1 MNKAIKTIV
10 CGVAAMFA
18 LTVTATAPSSAT
30 QFTPKLMNYQGYLAD
45 PSTGTVY
52 YDGIYHIECRLY
64 REASGGT
71 AIWGGKYSVYVK
83 DGYFNIMLGDS
94 AAENLGYTY
103 ANVDIWRALWS
114 DTSVTSS
121 KRNDLWL
128 GITVCENYRNGTIAS
143 PTEIAPRQQL
153 LTAPYAFRAQSAEYA
168 NQSYGNFRVNGT
180 LTASSLSLTGNN
192 ALDYITA
199 NATPS
204 LMLGG
209 TSIPQNPNDLPY
221 LYAYGRYMYIYPY
234 NDMYITP
241 QQGNITINIP
251 SGKKLRVNN
260 NNFEVSNAQT
270 ALASSGST
278 SVSAG
283 STLTMTATS
292 DVTVKSTGSSA
303 DVKVTAGR
311 NVYLEPASGKNVY
324 GSGKVQWGPDG
335 KTTSYGVMSPFIVK
349 TVNVTISSDNFWG
362 NAVID
367 SNTTE
372 YSNYKWMIVGVSSGN
387 ALSETLPGLN
397 EFKTYER
404 SSDATPHWYVRLD
417 RAGGYS
423 SSVTYVVTC
432 LGIHKSFLN
441 N

>member
-1 MNKAIKTIV
+1 MKNLGKSILCGLAALFTI
-10 CGVAAMFA
+10 
-18 LTVTATAPSSAT
+18 TATADAPSSAT
-30 QFTPKLMNYQGYLAD
+30 QFTPKLMNYQGYLAN
-45 PSTGTVY
+45 PSTGNAY
-52 YDGIYHIECRLY
+52 DDGIYRIECRLY
-64 REASGGT
+64 RDASGGT
-71 AIWGGKYSVYVK
+71 AIWGGRYSVYVK

-94 AAENLGYTY
+94 SATDLGLKY
-103 ANVDIWRALWS
+103 ANTDIWKAMWS
-114 DTSVTSS
+114 DTSVSSS

-128 GITVCENYRNGTIAS
+128 GITLLEDHNNATLAS
-143 PTEIAPRQQL
+143 PTEISPRQQL

-180 LTASSLSLTGNN
+180 LTANSLSLSGNN
-192 ALDYITA
+192 ALDYVTA

-241 QQGNITINIP
+241 QQGNITITIP

-270 ALASSGST
+270 GLSSSGAT

-283 STLTMTATS
+283 STLTLSATSTATL
-292 DVTVKSTGSSA
+292 KSTGSDA
-303 DVKVTAGR
+303 DTKVSAGR
-311 NVYLEPASGKNVY
+311 NVYIEPAAGKNVY
-324 GSGKVQWGPDG
+324 GSGRVQWAPTG

-349 TVNVTISSDNFWG
+349 TVNVTIAADNFYG
-362 NAVID
+362 NNVID

-372 YSNYKWMIVGVSSGN
+372 YNNYKWMIVGISSGN
-387 ALSETLPGLN
+387 TLSSTLPGLN
-397 EFKTYER
+397 EFKTYCR
-404 SSDATPHWYVRLD
+404 DTDPTPHCYVRLD
-417 RAGGYS
+417 RAGTYS

-432 LGIHKSFLN
+432 LGIHKDFLN